1 MKIKTLVIE
10 NFRGYNERHT
20 IDFEAEITGLIGRND
35 AGKSSITDS
44 LEIFFNNESVKI
56 EPNDKCVFSDS
67 DIIKITCEFYDLPES
82 IILDETIS
90 TNFADEYLLNERGN
104 LEIQKE
110 YKVGSKV
117 SAPIIKIIANHPIIE
132 ESDKPLQMLK
142 ITDLKK
148 IGEKLG
154 IDSLVKDKRV
164 ASYWRRA
171 IWEKQTD
178 RKNQE
183 IDISKLSPETKA
195 IYDRITESFPL
206 FALFKSDRESSDTDP
221 EAKNPI
227 QIAVRSAQ
235 KIYEVEIKKLEQK
248 IIDSVNGVAKNTLEK
263 IQEMDPDLARNLNP
277 HLKETPKWTF
287 NFTLNADDGVPVN
300 KRGSGVRRLILL
312 NFFRA
317 EADRL
322 KVERNSPNVLFAI
335 EEPETSQHPDYQAL
349 LIKTL
354 VQLSNIPNTQI
365 IITSHVPGLVSL
377 LPTQSIRYFQR
388 TDKDKVLIS
397 HGTNEILETISD
409 SLGILSD
416 PKIRNSKAIILVE
429 GHSDISFLQHTCKI
443 YKKHNL
449 IEKDFDDLKINI
461 IPVGGCGNIKHW
473 VNKRI
478 IERMGLKWGAIF
490 DSDIGDEFQNSQ
502 NINKIKSINDNGN
515 IAFLTRK
522 REPENYL
529 HVNLIKEYYDV
540 EISYTEAEDAK
551 KKIATAIR
559 KNPNDIIELLWEKM
573 TFDQL
578 REVFTFGK
586 EEDEFLMW
594 YNSFL
599 KLLE

>member
-1 MKIKTLVIE
+1 MKIKSLTLE
-10 NFRGYNERHT
+10 NFRGYNEKHK
-20 IDFEAEITGLIGRND
+20 IDFESEITGLIGRND

-56 EPNDKCVFSDS
+56 ESNDKCVFSS
-67 DIIKITCEFYDLPES
+67 NEVIKITCEFYDLPDS
-82 IILDETIS
+82 IILDESIS
-90 TNFADEYLLNERGN
+90 TSFADEFLLNEEGN

-117 SAPIIKIIANHPIIE
+117 SAPTIKIIANHPVVE
-132 ESDKPLQMLK
+132 ESEKPLQMLK
-142 ITDLKK
+142 LNDLKK

-154 IDSLVKDKRV
+154 VDSSVQDKRV
-164 ASYWRRA
+164 ASYWRKA
-171 IWEKQTD
+171 IWE
-178 RKNQE
+178 RKTTKIIQE
-183 IDISKLSPETKA
+183 IDISKLTPETKA
-195 IYDRITESFPL
+195 IYERITESFPL
-206 FALFKSDRESSDTDP
+206 FALFKSDRESSDSDP

-235 KIYEVEIKKLEQK
+235 KKYETEIKQLENK
-248 IIDSVNGVAKNTLEK
+248 IIESVIGVAKNTLEK
-263 IQEMDPDLARNLNP
+263 IQEMDPDLANNLDP

-317 EADRL
+317 EADRM

-354 VQLSNIPNTQI
+354 VQLSNFPNTQI

-388 TDKDKVLIS
+388 IEKDKVLIS
-397 HGTNEILETISD
+397 LGTNEILEAISD

-416 PKIRNSKAIILVE
+416 PRIRNAKAVILVE
-429 GHSDISFLQHTCKI
+429 GHSDISFLQHTCKV
-443 YKKHNL
+443 YKKHGL
-449 IEKDFDDLKINI
+449 IENDFDDLKIHI

-478 IERMGLKWGAIF
+478 IEKMGLKWGAIF

-502 NINKIKSINDNGN
+502 NISKINNINGN
-515 IAFLTRK
+515 GNFAFLTRK

-529 HVNLIKEYYDV
+529 HTKLIKEIYDI
-540 EISYTEAEDAK
+540 EISYTETEDAK

-559 KNPNDIIELLWEKM
+559 KNPNDVLESLWEKM
-573 TFDQL
+573 TFEQL
-578 REVFTFGK
+578 REVFEFDNEK
-586 EEDEFLMW
+586 DEFLIW
-594 YNSFL
+594 YSTFL
-599 KLLE
+599 TLLE